1 LSKAL
6 QQKDRTSLSKVISVF
21 EALLCF
27 DQWLNKLTFW
37 TAAHPNASKLRVAE
51 AIKSRWR
58 CAKREFRYQRKRL
71 GNSPNF
77 MS

>member
-27 DQWLNKLTFW
+27 DQWLNKPTFW
-37 TAAHPNASKLRVAE
+37 TAAHPNTSKLRVAE
-51 AIKSRWR
+51 AITKQMEM
-58 CAKREFRYQRKRL
+58 CKT
-71 GNSPNF
+71 
-77 MS
+77 